1 MLWLAVV
8 NRLSWWLLKII
19 WVIDYITVTNGVER
33 VQHFRRILLSET
45 DRCSMTCERW
55 ITQTRRGGAGCWGAR
70 ILIARSCR
78 RTGANW
84 ISKFCKWRN
93 AGCSWF
99 GDRGT
104 KEGDGVTAGWRCD
117 GSGGC
122 RDSNDFT
129 LQKWVEITNEMSFW
143 SGLLDIP

>member
-55 ITQTRRGGAGCWGAR
+55 ITQTSRGGAGCWGAR

-84 ISKFCKWRN
+84 ISKFCKWRKRAA
-93 AGCSWF
+93 AGSETGGPKRETVWQQV
-99 GDRGT
+99 
-104 KEGDGVTAGWRCD
+104 DGATAPGVAVTLMTSPCRNGWK
-117 GSGGC
+117 
-122 RDSNDFT
+122 
-129 LQKWVEITNEMSFW
+129 LPMKWVF
-143 SGLLDIP
+143 GPGF